1 MSADQRK
8 RTPARIAAIDIFCG
22 AGGLSY
28 GLRNAGIKVVAGVD
42 VDSRCEYPFR
52 KNIGAPFINRDVRT
66 MTGADLERFYPKGHL
81 RLLAGCAPCRPF
93 SPWRH
98 GYDTEGH
105 EDWDLLEE
113 FSRLVVQLRPE
124 LVTMENVPDLQ
135 SKPVFEQF
143 VDVLRRGG
151 YSVDYRSVYC
161 PRFGVPQHR
170 RRLVLLA
177 SRLGTVR
184 VPEGPFDEEQY
195 RTVRDAIGSL
205 RPVRAGHADAE
216 DRLHKARAV
225 APLTLKRLRASKP
238 GGTWRDWP
246 KALRAPC
253 HQRGTGASFQDV
265 YSRMSWDEPSPTITT
280 LAHSFGSGRF
290 GHPDQ
295 DRALTLREAAI
306 LQSFPR
312 RYRFVEP
319 RAAVEITPI
328 ARLIGN
334 AVPPRL
340 ARYVGYELIRATTR
354 SLRK

>member
-1 MSADQRK
+1 RNVG
-8 RTPARIAAIDIFCG
+8 AR
-22 AGGLSY
+22 
-28 GLRNAGIKVVAGVD
+28 
-42 VDSRCEYPFR
+42 
-52 KNIGAPFINRDVRT
+52 FIERDVRDV
-66 MTGADLERFYPKGHL
+66 TGAELSALYPKGHL

-98 GYDTEGH
+98 GYDTEQH
-105 EDWDLLEE
+105 SEWKLLQE
-113 FSRLVVQLRPE
+113 FTRLVNEIEPD

-135 SKPVFEQF
+135 STAIFKRF
-143 VDVLRRGG
+143 VRALKRAGYDV
-151 YSVDYRSVYC
+151 DHRSVYC
-161 PRFGVPQHR
+161 PRFGIPQHR

-177 SRLGTVR
+177 SKVGPVK
-184 VPEGPFDEEQY
+184 VPEGRYDADNY
-195 RTVRDAIGSL
+195 RTVRDAIGNL
-205 RPVRAGHADAE
+205 PPVAAGEADPR

-225 APLTLKRLRASKP
+225 TPIMLKRLQASRP

-246 KALRAPC
+246 KGLRAKC
-253 HQRGTGASFQDV
+253 HVKKSGASFQDV
-265 YSRMSWDEPSPTITT
+265 YSRMMWDDPSPTITT

-319 RAAVEITPI
+319 RQDVGITPI

-340 ARYVGYELIRATTR
+340 GRYIGLALARAAA
-354 SLRK
+354 SSS